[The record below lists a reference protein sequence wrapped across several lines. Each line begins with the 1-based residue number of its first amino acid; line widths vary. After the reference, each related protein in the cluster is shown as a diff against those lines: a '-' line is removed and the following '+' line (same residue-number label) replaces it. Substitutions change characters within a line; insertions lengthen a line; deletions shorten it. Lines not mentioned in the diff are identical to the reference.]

1 MDRQENE
8 VQRNGEMVIEQE
20 QKPENILES
29 RDALETQGAEK
40 DEL

>member
-8 VQRNGEMVIEQE
+8 VQITGEMVIEQE

-29 RDALETQGAEK
+29 RDALETQGAGK